1 MRNRREGAVS
11 VILLIAVVVAA
22 VGFIVY
28 WVGFRG
34 GPVTPTQALKAL
46 GHAAAE
52 KDVGAFFDLNTKEA
66 QIAFL
71 KDAINVIAVHVQ
83 VTADISLLDPE
94 YESKVEKRV
103 TEKLGFPRKKGL
115 MDLDD
120 HQTRREHLLRLSKK
134 EPVTA
139 LMDETMQTISRA
151 EFDPP
156 NMMGKNDARA
166 TMRANGKA
174 HDLPMKRIQGRWR
187 LQAHK
192 CPHTQLSF
200 KKLFVPEHQ

>member
-34 GPVTPTQALKAL
+34 GRATPTQVLKAL

-66 QIAFL
+66 QITFL

-83 VTADISLLDPE
+83 VTADMPLFEPERGSKISE
-94 YESKVEKRV
+94 E
-103 TEKLGFPRKKGL
+103 LGFPWKQRL
-115 MDLDD
+115 ADLDD
-120 HQTRREHLLRLSKK
+120 QTRREYFLRLSKK

-174 HDLPMKRIQGRWR
+174 HDLPMKRIQGRWL